1 MLDWYY
7 EVAQVRGPVRKTTS
21 AERNGERSCV
31 WETLACVAII
41 ASLSCEAKAALR
53 MEAVVVN
60 YPSRYSDK

>member
-7 EVAQVRGPVRKTTS
+7 EVAQVRGP
-21 AERNGERSCV
+21 ERRRQVLNGERSCV